1 MAAHFVACIEAGDI
15 EGVRACFGPDATV
28 WHNND
33 GLTVPAT
40 KVLRI
45 LAWLARNVTGL
56 RYDVTRRAATADG
69 YVQQH
74 VLRGTAAD
82 GSELA
87 VAACLIVRL
96 EEGSHHPP
104 RRVPRHRRRG
114 RIAGLT
120 TPGHAGLFG
129 RSCIRRSVSDSLRS

>member
-1 MAAHFVACIEAGDI
+1 MMKSTDTDLDAETEELAAHFVACIEAGDI

-40 KVLRI
+40 KVLRV

-74 VLRGTAAD
+74 VLRGTAPD

-96 EEGSHHPP
+96 EK
-104 RRVPRHRRRG
+104 
-114 RIAGLT
+114 
-120 TPGHAGLFG
+120 GHITHLDEYLDTAAVVALQG
-129 RSCIRRSVSDSLRS
+129 